1 MNAVHCIGEQD
12 QKKYWIK
19 QFCFAYL
26 SNMVASYMQRQNITT
41 RFLNIFI
48 VSIASVFMLK
58 KNNLKQKYGIYDA
71 YKNK

>member
-1 MNAVHCIGEQD
+1 MSPIKIIKNQGDNLFVFAQMNAVHCIGEQD

-41 RFLNIFI
+41 RFLYIFI
-48 VSIASVFMLK
+48 A
-58 KNNLKQKYGIYDA
+58 
-71 YKNK
+71 